1 LVEVD
6 GKGNFAADLK
16 VSTANSKLGKS
27 GNVYKISFKAAAGET
42 YALTIDK
49 PSEKYGLY
57 SVTARYLK

>member
-57 SVTARYLK
+57 SVTASYLK